1 MNLPKISVHFLKAS
15 PLLRTNNGRRRVSLQ
30 HNSMKFI
37 KSLCSVAAV
46 SAIAALSQAGSAQ
59 AITFNITPGVAGP
72 NGVTNQGAYSDYW
85 NHKGTTTID
94 FNSGSAPTTGFAKYT
109 FQSGNN
115 SSVRADRWAPAGAN
129 GEVNNSSYL
138 AVFQG
143 DSVTIDLEKSL
154 SYFGIDW
161 GAISGG
167 NVFSFYNGNQLI
179 KSFSTEDV
187 NPVAPVR
194 AAQHG
199 GEGNGYLHFYAENKK
214 DIFNRIVITQTG
226 GGGFESDNHS
236 FNVADPRKVPEPTA
250 VLGLMAA
257 GGALLLKRRTPAQVE
272 E

>member
-1 MNLPKISVHFLKAS
+1 MKMVKGLFSV
-15 PLLRTNNGRRRVSLQ
+15 
-30 HNSMKFI
+30 M
-37 KSLCSVAAV
+37 AV

-59 AITFNITPGVAGP
+59 AITFDITRGVAGP

-85 NHKGTTTID
+85 NKQGTTTID
-94 FNSGSAPTTGFAKYT
+94 FSSGAPTTGFAKYT
-109 FQSGNN
+109 FQNNSGV

-129 GEVNNSSYL
+129 GEVNDGKYL

-143 DSVTIDLEKSL
+143 DSVTIDLQKSL
-154 SYFGIDW
+154 KYFGMDW
-161 GAISGG
+161 GAISSG
-167 NVFSFYNGNQLI
+167 NIFSFFMGDRLI

-199 GEGNGYLHFYAENKK
+199 GEGNGYLHFYSESNK
-214 DIFNRIVITQTG
+214 DMFNRIVITQKG

-236 FNVADPRKVPEPTA
+236 FNAVDPRKVPEPTA

-257 GGALLLKRRTPAQVE
+257 GAALLLKRRTQAPIE